1 MNCHMWIISVAIT
14 LVLLSVFSYSSVSA
28 LSLQSVIHHQN
39 KAFSKKQDGGSN
51 SNGGSSGGSSGNSNT
66 KGSDNLNN
74 EDNSNS
80 NIDKKNNQ
88 GTNHGTNTG
97 HHNNLAIEPPKT
109 GGQQQQQ
116 ITGEN
121 IPPIMTTP
129 APMPSIICEQGS
141 NCTDQQGVN
150 DQDRSS
156 SSMTS
161 SATTSEQDNNSNN
174 NTPFVLSLPFP

>member
-1 MNCHMWIISVAIT
+1 MNCHMWIISLAIT

-88 GTNHGTNTG
+88 RTNHDTNIG
-97 HHNNLAIEPPKT
+97 YHNNLAIEPPKT

-121 IPPIMTTP
+121 IPPIIMTP

-141 NCTDQQGVN
+141 NCTDQQGFS
-150 DQDRSS
+150 DRDRSS
-156 SSMTS
+156 TTS
-161 SATTSEQDNNSNN
+161 SAGTSGQDN
-174 NTPFVLSLPFP
+174 NTPFVLPFP

>member
-1 MNCHMWIISVAIT
+1 MNCHMWIISLAIT

-88 GTNHGTNTG
+88 RTNHGTNTG
-97 HHNNLAIEPPKT
+97 RHNILVGIEPTKA
-109 GGQQQQQ
+109 GRQQQQVA
-116 ITGEN
+116 GEN
-121 IPPIMTTP
+121 IPPILTSPGATPSTT
-129 APMPSIICEQGS
+129 CEQGS
-141 NCTDQQGVN
+141 NCTDQQGLN
-150 DQDRSS
+150 DQDHSS
-156 SSMTS
+156 STTG
-161 SATTSEQDNNSNN
+161 SATATEQNK
-174 NTPFVLSLPFP
+174 